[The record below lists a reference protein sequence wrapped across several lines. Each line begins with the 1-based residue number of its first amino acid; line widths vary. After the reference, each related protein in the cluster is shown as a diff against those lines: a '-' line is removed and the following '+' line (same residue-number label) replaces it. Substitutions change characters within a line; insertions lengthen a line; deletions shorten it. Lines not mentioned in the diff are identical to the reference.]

1 MKRLIL
7 YLKPYLPKMTIGLFI
22 KFIGT
27 IMDLLIPWI
36 LAYMIDAVVPTK
48 SIQDIVLWG
57 GAMILCATVAVI
69 ANIVANRMAS
79 RVAAETTRRIRHD
92 LFSKIT
98 YLSCGQIDTF
108 TIPSLVSRLT
118 SDTYHVHHMVGMMQR
133 LGVRAPILLLG
144 GILVTV
150 SLDPALSLVLIA
162 VQPLIFLTVYLVSK
176 RGIPLYNKL
185 QQAIDDM
192 VRSIREN
199 ITGIRIIKALSKTDY
214 EKKRFSDVSYEVVK
228 REKRVGMTMS
238 ITNPMMNLFL
248 NVGLTFVIL
257 MGAYRVN
264 DGLSQPGVVIAFLTY
279 FTIILNAMLSIS
291 RIFVL
296 TSKGLAS
303 FERIAEVIDAPE
315 DLHIEEDPNE
325 DASTVDP
332 DTHILFDHV
341 TFSYHKN
348 QANLS
353 DISFNLKRGETLGII
368 GPTGSGKSSII
379 KLLLRFYDTDEG
391 SIRIGGR
398 NVKSIPREELHKMFG
413 IVFQND
419 ILFADTIAENIDFGR
434 GLPIEKIMFSTD
446 LAQAGEFIDSL
457 SEGWNHNL
465 TIKGANLSGGQKQRI
480 LISRA
485 LAADPQILILDDSS
499 SALDYRTDAKLRS
512 TLNQHFQETTTLIIA
527 QRISS
532 IKYADHIIVLE
543 DGAIIGSGNHETLMK
558 TCESYQEIAKSQLGG
573 DVNE

>member
-48 SIQDIVLWG
+48 RIQDIVLWG

-315 DLHIEEDPNE
+315 DLHIEEDHYE

-332 DTHILFDHV
+332 DTHISFDHV

-353 DISFNLKRGETLGII
+353 DISFVLKRGETLGII

-512 TLNQHFQETTTLIIA
+512 TLNQHFQKTTTLIIA

>member
-36 LAYMIDAVVPTK
+36 LAHMIDAVVPTK
-48 SIQDIVLWG
+48 RIQDIVLWG

-144 GILVTV
+144 GILVTI

-162 VQPLIFLTVYLVSK
+162 VQPLIFLTVYLVST

-228 REKRVGMTMS
+228 REKRV
-238 ITNPMMNLFL
+238 
-248 NVGLTFVIL
+248 
-257 MGAYRVN
+257 
-264 DGLSQPGVVIAFLTY
+264 
-279 FTIILNAMLSIS
+279 
-291 RIFVL
+291 
-296 TSKGLAS
+296 
-303 FERIAEVIDAPE
+303 
-315 DLHIEEDPNE
+315 
-325 DASTVDP
+325 
-332 DTHILFDHV
+332 
-341 TFSYHKN
+341 
-348 QANLS
+348 
-353 DISFNLKRGETLGII
+353 
-368 GPTGSGKSSII
+368 
-379 KLLLRFYDTDEG
+379 
-391 SIRIGGR
+391 
-398 NVKSIPREELHKMFG
+398 
-413 IVFQND
+413 
-419 ILFADTIAENIDFGR
+419 
-434 GLPIEKIMFSTD
+434 
-446 LAQAGEFIDSL
+446 
-457 SEGWNHNL
+457 
-465 TIKGANLSGGQKQRI
+465 
-480 LISRA
+480 
-485 LAADPQILILDDSS
+485 
-499 SALDYRTDAKLRS
+499 
-512 TLNQHFQETTTLIIA
+512 
-527 QRISS
+527 
-532 IKYADHIIVLE
+532 
-543 DGAIIGSGNHETLMK
+543 
-558 TCESYQEIAKSQLGG
+558 
-573 DVNE
+573 

>member
-7 YLKPYLPKMTIGLFI
+7 YLKPYLPKMSLGLSI

-36 LAYMIDAVVPTK
+36 LAHMIDAVVPTK
-48 SIQDIVLWG
+48 RIQDIVLWG
-57 GAMILCATVAVI
+57 GAMILCAIVAVI

-214 EKKRFSDVSYEVVK
+214 EKQRFSDVSYEVVK

-248 NVGLTFVIL
+248 NMGLTFVIL

-315 DLHIEEDPNE
+315 DLHIEEDNI
-325 DASTVDP
+325 DDSGTVNP
-332 DTHILFDHV
+332 DTHIAFDHV

-485 LAADPQILILDDSS
+485 LAADPHILILDDSS

-543 DGAIIGSGNHETLMK
+543 DGGIIGSGNHETLMK
-558 TCESYQEIAKSQLGG
+558 TCESYQEIAKSQMGG

>member
-296 TSKGLAS
+296 ASKGLAS

-315 DLHIEEDPNE
+315 DLHIEEESID
-325 DASTVDP
+325 DSGTIDP
-332 DTHILFDHV
+332 DTHVAFDHV

-419 ILFADTIAENIDFGR
+419 ILFADSIAENIDFGR

>member
-36 LAYMIDAVVPTK
+36 LAHMIDAVVPTK
-48 SIQDIVLWG
+48 RIQDIVLWG

-214 EKKRFSDVSYEVVK
+214 EKKRFSDVSSEVVK

-315 DLHIEEDPNE
+315 DLHIEAETNE
-325 DASTVDP
+325 DSDPVDA
-332 DTHILFDHV
+332 DTHISFDHV

-348 QANLS
+348 QANLT
-353 DISFNLKRGETLGII
+353 DISFKLKSGETLGII

-391 SIRIGGR
+391 AIRIGGR

-532 IKYADHIIVLE
+532 IKYANHIIVLE
-543 DGAIIGSGNHETLMK
+543 DGAIIGCGNHETLMK
-558 TCESYQEIAKSQLGG
+558 TCKSYQEIAKSQLGG

>member
-1 MKRLIL
+1 MKRLL
-7 YLKPYLPKMTIGLFI
+7 KYLQPYLAKMSLGLFI

-36 LAYMIDAVVPTK
+36 LAHMIDQVVPTK
-48 SIQDIVLWG
+48 RVDHIVYWG
-57 GAMILCATVAVI
+57 GAMIFCALIALL

-79 RVAAETTRRIRHD
+79 RVAAETTRSIRHD

-144 GILVTV
+144 GIIVTMA
-150 SLDPALSLVLIA
+150 LDPVLSLVLLA
-162 VQPLIFLTVYLVSK
+162 VQPLIFLTVYIVSK

-185 QQAIDDM
+185 QQAIDQM
-192 VRSIREN
+192 VRSVREN
-199 ITGIRIIKALSKTDY
+199 ITGIRIIKALSKTDF
-214 EKKRFSDVSYEVVK
+214 EKMRFSKVSDEVVK

-248 NVGLTFVIL
+248 NFGLTFVIL
-257 MGAYRVN
+257 AGAYRVN
-264 DGLSQPGVVIAFLTY
+264 AGLAKPGVVIAFLTY

-296 TSKGLAS
+296 SSKGLAS
-303 FERIAEVIDAPE
+303 FARIAEVIDTPE
-315 DLHIEEDPNE
+315 DLRIESIDPIETSEHIEFEN
-325 DASTVDP
+325 
-332 DTHILFDHV
+332 V

-353 DISFNLKRGETLGII
+353 DINFSLKKGQTLGII

-379 KLLLRFYDTDEG
+379 KLLLRFYDTDAG
-391 SIRIGGR
+391 VIRINGR
-398 NVKSIPREELHKMFG
+398 NVKSIPRDELHKMFG

-419 ILFADTIAENIDFGR
+419 ILLADTIAENIDFGR
-434 GLPIEKIMFSTD
+434 GLPIEQIMFSTD
-446 LAQAGEFIDSL
+446 LAQAGEFIESL
-457 SEGWNHNL
+457 DAGWNHSL

-485 LAADPQILILDDSS
+485 LAASPDILILDDSS
-499 SALDYRTDAKLRS
+499 SALDYRTDAKLRRS
-512 TLNQHFQETTTLIIA
+512 LNNHFQTTTTIIIA

-532 IKYADHIIVLE
+532 IMHADHIIVLE
-543 DGAIIGSGNHETLMK
+543 EGSIVSSGTHESLMSSS
-558 TCESYQEIAKSQLGG
+558 ESYQEISRSQMGG
-573 DVNE
+573 TQNV

>member
-1 MKRLIL
+1 MKRLIK
-7 YLKPYLPKMTIGLFI
+7 YLKPYLPKMSLGLFI

-36 LAYMIDAVVPTK
+36 LAYMIDQVVPTK
-48 SIQDIVLWG
+48 RVDHIVFWG
-57 GAMILCATVAVI
+57 GAMIFCALIALL

-144 GILVTV
+144 GIIVTLT
-150 SLDPALSLVLIA
+150 LDPVLALVLIA
-162 VQPLIFLTVYLVSK
+162 VQPLIFFTVYIVSK

-185 QQAIDDM
+185 QQAIDQM
-192 VRSIREN
+192 VRSVREN

-214 EKKRFSDVSYEVVK
+214 EKGRFSDVNDEVVR

-248 NVGLTFVIL
+248 NIGLTCVIL
-257 MGAYRVN
+257 AGAYRVN
-264 DGLSQPGVVIAFLTY
+264 AGLAKPGVVIAFLTY

-303 FERIAEVIDAPE
+303 FARIAEVIDSPE
-315 DLHIEEDPNE
+315 DLVIEPSEPKETDAHIAFENV
-325 DASTVDP
+325 S
-332 DTHILFDHV
+332 
-341 TFSYHKN
+341 FSYHKN

-353 DISFNLKRGETLGII
+353 NINFELKQGQTLGII

-379 KLLLRFYDTDEG
+379 KLLLRFYDTDKG
-391 SIRIGGR
+391 SVRINGR
-398 NVKSIPREELHKMFG
+398 NVKSIPRDELHKMFG

-419 ILFADTIAENIDFGR
+419 ILLADTIVENIDFGR
-434 GLPIEKIMFSTD
+434 GLPIEQIMFSTD

-457 SEGWNHNL
+457 DAGWNHNL

-485 LAADPQILILDDSS
+485 LAANPEILILDDSS
-499 SALDYRTDAKLRS
+499 SALDYRTDAKLRQS
-512 TLNQHFQETTTLIIA
+512 LNQHFQETTTIVIA

-532 IKYADHIIVLE
+532 IMHADQIIVLE
-543 DGAIIGSGNHETLMK
+543 DGAIIGFGTHDSLMH
-558 TCESYQEIAKSQLGG
+558 TCESYQEISKSQMGG
-573 DVNE
+573 AQSA

>member
-1 MKRLIL
+1 
-7 YLKPYLPKMTIGLFI
+7 
-22 KFIGT
+22 
-27 IMDLLIPWI
+27 
-36 LAYMIDAVVPTK
+36 
-48 SIQDIVLWG
+48 
-57 GAMILCATVAVI
+57 
-69 ANIVANRMAS
+69 
-79 RVAAETTRRIRHD
+79 
-92 LFSKIT
+92 
-98 YLSCGQIDTF
+98 
-108 TIPSLVSRLT
+108 
-118 SDTYHVHHMVGMMQR
+118 
-133 LGVRAPILLLG
+133 
-144 GILVTV
+144 
-150 SLDPALSLVLIA
+150 
-162 VQPLIFLTVYLVSK
+162 
-176 RGIPLYNKL
+176 
-185 QQAIDDM
+185 
-192 VRSIREN
+192 
-199 ITGIRIIKALSKTDY
+199 
-214 EKKRFSDVSYEVVK
+214 
-228 REKRVGMTMS
+228 
-238 ITNPMMNLFL
+238 
-248 NVGLTFVIL
+248 
-257 MGAYRVN
+257 AYRVN

-303 FERIAEVIDAPE
+303 FDRIAEVIDAPE
-315 DLHIEEDPNE
+315 DLHIEEDTCE
-325 DASTVDP
+325 DSSTSDS
-332 DTHILFDHV
+332 DTHISFDHV

-353 DISFNLKRGETLGII
+353 DISFELKRGETLGII

-391 SIRIGGR
+391 AIRIGGR

-446 LAQAGEFIDSL
+446 LAQAGEFIESL

-558 TCESYQEIAKSQLGG
+558 TCESYQEIAKSQMGG

>member
-1 MKRLIL
+1 MKRLL
-7 YLKPYLPKMTIGLFI
+7 KYLKPYLPKMSLGLFI

-36 LAYMIDAVVPTK
+36 LAYMIDQVVPTK
-48 SIQDIVLWG
+48 RVDHIVFWG
-57 GAMILCATVAVI
+57 GAMIFCALIALL
-69 ANIVANRMAS
+69 ANIIANRMAS

-144 GILVTV
+144 GIIVTLT
-150 SLDPALSLVLIA
+150 LDPVLALVLIA
-162 VQPLIFLTVYLVSK
+162 VQPLIFFTVYIVSK

-185 QQAIDDM
+185 QQAIDQM
-192 VRSIREN
+192 VRSVREN

-214 EKKRFSDVSYEVVK
+214 EKGRFSDVNDEVVR

-248 NVGLTFVIL
+248 NIGLTCVIL
-257 MGAYRVN
+257 AGAYRVN
-264 DGLSQPGVVIAFLTY
+264 AGLAKPGVVIAFLTY

-303 FERIAEVIDAPE
+303 FARIAEVIDSPE
-315 DLHIEEDPNE
+315 DLVIEPSEPKEMDAHIAFENV
-325 DASTVDP
+325 S
-332 DTHILFDHV
+332 
-341 TFSYHKN
+341 FSYHKN

-353 DISFNLKRGETLGII
+353 NISFELKQGQTLGII

-391 SIRIGGR
+391 TVRINGR
-398 NVKSIPREELHKMFG
+398 DVKSIPRDELHKMFG

-419 ILFADTIAENIDFGR
+419 ILLADTIVENIDFGR
-434 GLPIEKIMFSTD
+434 GLPIEQIMFSTD

-457 SEGWNHNL
+457 DAGWNHNL

-485 LAADPQILILDDSS
+485 LAANPEILILDDSS
-499 SALDYRTDAKLRS
+499 SALDYRTDAKLRQS
-512 TLNQHFQETTTLIIA
+512 LNQHFQETTTIVIA

-532 IKYADHIIVLE
+532 IMHADQIIVLE
-543 DGAIIGSGNHETLMK
+543 DGAIIGFGTHDSLMHS
-558 TCESYQEIAKSQLGG
+558 CESYQEISKSQMGG
-573 DVNE
+573 AQSA

>member
-1 MKRLIL
+1 MKRLIK
-7 YLKPYLPKMTIGLFI
+7 YLKPYLPKMSLGLFI

-36 LAYMIDAVVPTK
+36 LAYMIDQVVPTK
-48 SIQDIVLWG
+48 RVDHIVFWG
-57 GAMILCATVAVI
+57 GAMIFCALIALL

-144 GILVTV
+144 GIIVTLT
-150 SLDPALSLVLIA
+150 LDPVLALVLIA
-162 VQPLIFLTVYLVSK
+162 VQPLIFFTVYIVSK

-185 QQAIDDM
+185 QQAIDQM
-192 VRSIREN
+192 VRSVREN

-214 EKKRFSDVSYEVVK
+214 EKGRFSDVNDEVVR

-248 NVGLTFVIL
+248 NIGLTCVIL
-257 MGAYRVN
+257 AGAYRVN
-264 DGLSQPGVVIAFLTY
+264 AGLAKPGVVIAFLTY

-303 FERIAEVIDAPE
+303 FARIAEVIDSPE
-315 DLHIEEDPNE
+315 DLVIEPSEPKETDAHIAFENV
-325 DASTVDP
+325 S
-332 DTHILFDHV
+332 
-341 TFSYHKN
+341 FSYHKN

-353 DISFNLKRGETLGII
+353 NINFELKQGQTLGII

-379 KLLLRFYDTDEG
+379 KLLLRFYDTDKG
-391 SIRIGGR
+391 SVRINGR
-398 NVKSIPREELHKMFG
+398 NVKSIPRDELHKMFG

-419 ILFADTIAENIDFGR
+419 ILLADTIVENIDFGR
-434 GLPIEKIMFSTD
+434 GLPIEQIMFSTD

-457 SEGWNHNL
+457 DAGWNHNL

-485 LAADPQILILDDSS
+485 LAANPEILILDDSS
-499 SALDYRTDAKLRS
+499 SALDYRTDAKLRQS
-512 TLNQHFQETTTLIIA
+512 LNQHFQETTTIVIA

-532 IKYADHIIVLE
+532 IMHADQIIVLE
-543 DGAIIGSGNHETLMK
+543 DGAIIGFGTHDSLMH
-558 TCESYQEIAKSQLGG
+558 TSESYQEISKSQMGG
-573 DVNE
+573 AQSA

>member
-7 YLKPYLPKMTIGLFI
+7 YLKPYIPKMTIGLFI

-36 LAYMIDAVVPTK
+36 LAHMIDAVVPTK
-48 SIQDIVLWG
+48 RIQDIVLWG

-144 GILVTV
+144 GILVTI

-257 MGAYRVN
+257 IGAYRVN

-315 DLHIEEDPNE
+315 DLHIEEE
-325 DASTVDP
+325 TEVDAGCVDA
-332 DTHILFDHV
+332 DTHISFDHV

-353 DISFNLKRGETLGII
+353 DISFKLKRGETLGII

-391 SIRIGGR
+391 AIRIGGR

-446 LAQAGEFIDSL
+446 LAQAGEFIESL

-558 TCESYQEIAKSQLGG
+558 TCESYQEIAKSQMGG
-573 DVNE
+573 DVHE

>member
-1 MKRLIL
+1 MKRLFL
-7 YLKPYLPKMTIGLFI
+7 YLKPYLPKMTLGLFI
-22 KFIGT
+22 KFVGT

-36 LAYMIDAVVPTK
+36 LAYMIDTVVPTK
-48 SIQDIVLWG
+48 QIQDIVLWG
-57 GAMILCATVAVI
+57 GAMILCASVAVV

-118 SDTYHVHHMVGMMQR
+118 SDSYHVHHMVGMMQR

-144 GILVTV
+144 GIIVTV

-162 VQPLIFLTVYLVSK
+162 VQPFIFLTVYLVSK

-185 QQAIDDM
+185 QQSIDDM

-199 ITGIRIIKALSKTDY
+199 ITGIRIIKALSKTAF
-214 EKKRFSDVSYEVVK
+214 EKQRFSLVSQEVVN

-248 NVGLTFVIL
+248 NVGLTIVIL
-257 MGAYRVN
+257 VGAYRVN

-296 TSKGLAS
+296 ASKGLAS
-303 FERIAEVIDAPE
+303 FNRIAEVIDAPE
-315 DLHIEEDPNE
+315 ALHIEEDSFDE
-325 DASTVDP
+325 TAFIDKSI
-332 DTHILFDHV
+332 HIEFDKV

-348 QANLS
+348 QADLS
-353 DISFNLKRGETLGII
+353 DISFRLKQGETLGII
-368 GPTGSGKSSII
+368 GPTGSGKSSIV
-379 KLLLRFYDTDEG
+379 KLLLRFYDADEG
-391 SIRIGGR
+391 AIRIGGR
-398 NVKSIPREELHKMFG
+398 NVKSIPSEALHKMFG

-446 LAQAGEFIDSL
+446 LAQAGEFIESL

-512 TLNQHFQETTTLIIA
+512 TLTQHFQETTTVIIA

-532 IKYADHIIVLE
+532 IMYADHIIVLE
-543 DGAIIGSGNHETLMK
+543 DGKIIGSGNHETLMK
-558 TCESYQEIAKSQLGG
+558 TCEGYQEIAKSQMGG
-573 DVNE
+573 DVNA

>member
-7 YLKPYLPKMTIGLFI
+7 YLKPYLPKMTLGLII
-22 KFIGT
+22 KFVGT

-36 LAYMIDAVVPTK
+36 LAYMIDTVVPTK
-48 SIQDIVLWG
+48 IIQNIVLWG
-57 GAMILCATVAVI
+57 GVMILCAVVAVI

-79 RVAAETTRRIRHD
+79 RVAAETTRHIRHD

-144 GILVTV
+144 GIIVTV
-150 SLDPALSLVLIA
+150 SLDPALSLVLIG

-176 RGIPLYNKL
+176 RGIPLYSKL
-185 QQAIDDM
+185 QLAIDDM

-214 EKKRFSDVSYEVVK
+214 EKQRFSDVSQEVVN

-238 ITNPMMNLFL
+238 ITNPIMSLFL
-248 NVGLTFVIL
+248 NVGLTVVIL
-257 MGAYRVN
+257 VGAYRVN
-264 DGLSQPGVVIAFLTY
+264 AGLSQPGVIIAFLTY

-291 RIFVL
+291 RIFIL

-303 FERIAEVIDAPE
+303 FDRIAAVIDAPE
-315 DLHIEEDPNE
+315 DLLIEDTTCEDNASLDQNFHI
-325 DASTVDP
+325 A
-332 DTHILFDHV
+332 FDNV

-353 DISFNLKRGETLGII
+353 NLSFKLKQGQTLGII
-368 GPTGSGKSSII
+368 GPTGSGKSSIV

-391 SIRIGGR
+391 VIRIGGR

-434 GLPIEKIMFSTD
+434 GLPIEKIMFSSD

-457 SEGWNHNL
+457 SQGWNYPL

-485 LAADPQILILDDSS
+485 LAANPQILILDDSS
-499 SALDYRTDAKLRS
+499 SALDYRTDARLRS
-512 TLNQHFQETTTLIIA
+512 NLNQHFQETTTLIIA

-532 IKYADHIIVLE
+532 IMYADHIIVLD
-543 DGAIIGSGNHETLMK
+543 DGNIIGSGNHETLMK
-558 TCESYQEIAKSQLGG
+558 TCESYQEIAKSQMGG
-573 DVNE
+573 DINA

>member
-1 MKRLIL
+1 MKRLII
-7 YLKPYLPKMTIGLFI
+7 YLKPYLPKMTLGLFI

-36 LAYMIDAVVPTK
+36 LAHMIDSVVPTK
-48 SIQDIVLWG
+48 RIQDIVLWG
-57 GAMILCATVAVI
+57 GAMILCAVVAVI
-69 ANIVANRMAS
+69 ANIIANRMAS
-79 RVAAETTRRIRHD
+79 RVAAETTRRVRHD

-118 SDTYHVHHMVGMMQR
+118 SDTYNVHHMVGMMQR

-144 GILVTV
+144 GIIVTV

-162 VQPLIFLTVYLVSK
+162 VQPLIFLTVYLISK
-176 RGIPLYNKL
+176 RGIPLYSKL
-185 QQAIDDM
+185 QLAIDDM

-199 ITGIRIIKALSKTDY
+199 ITGIRIIKALSKTDF
-214 EKKRFSDVSYEVVK
+214 EKQRFSDVSQEVVN
-228 REKRVGMTMS
+228 REKHVGMTMS
-238 ITNPMMNLFL
+238 ITNPLMNLFL
-248 NVGLTFVIL
+248 NVGLTMVIL
-257 MGAYRVN
+257 VGAYRVN
-264 DGLSQPGVVIAFLTY
+264 AGLSQPGVIIAFLTY

-291 RIFVL
+291 RIFML

-303 FERIAEVIDAPE
+303 FDRIAEIIDAPE
-315 DLHIEEDPNE
+315 DLHIEDTSLE
-325 DASTVDP
+325 DAASLDK
-332 DTHILFDHV
+332 DSHIAFDNV

-353 DISFNLKRGETLGII
+353 NISFKLKQGQTLGII
-368 GPTGSGKSSII
+368 GPTGSGKSSIV

-391 SIRIGGR
+391 FIRIGGR
-398 NVKSIPREELHKMFG
+398 NVKSIPRDELHKMFG

-434 GLPIEKIMFSTD
+434 GLPLDKIMFSTD
-446 LAQAGEFIDSL
+446 LAQAGEFIDAL
-457 SEGWNHNL
+457 SEGWNYPL
-465 TIKGANLSGGQKQRI
+465 TIKGSNLSGGQKQRI

-485 LAADPQILILDDSS
+485 LAANPQILILDDSS
-499 SALDYRTDAKLRS
+499 SALDYRTDAKLRTS
-512 TLNQHFQETTTLIIA
+512 LNQHFKETTTVIIA

-532 IKYADHIIVLE
+532 IMYADHIIVLD
-543 DGAIIGSGNHETLMK
+543 DGNIIGSGTHETLMK
-558 TCESYQEIAKSQLGG
+558 TCENYNEIAKSQMGG
-573 DVNE
+573 DSIE